1 MCRKLLW
8 LIALLGI
15 ASVASAAATGVDDFE
30 SYWGQPA
37 IETAW
42 VDNSQPMNTAQPLLM
57 TDTPAQ
63 GTAYMDFDWS
73 ISGGWANP
81 TDPTDLGVQNQAA
94 LSYNASGPWDLASY
108 GSGLEL
114 HITIDPGTMG
124 SPSGIDFYLL
134 QFMQAGQAAQAWIP
148 SVDWMA
154 GTGPWWAPSDE
165 LMGYVGN
172 SATTF
177 VDPGWWP
184 AGKADWL
191 NAQPAAIS
199 GQWTE
204 LVLRPDGF
212 IWYTWSGWAT
222 GIADMN
228 NVTDIQLYVFTTNR
242 DNTGASGPY
251 RLDSTGGTVWPL
263 GPNAGTMS
271 VDDIYLVPEPA
282 TIALLGLGGLALL
295 RRRR

>member
-15 ASVASAAATGVDDFE
+15 ASVASAAATPIDDFE

-42 VDNSQPMNTAQPLLM
+42 GDVSGATNTAQPLLM
-57 TDTPAQ
+57 SDTPAQ

-81 TDPTDLGVQNQAA
+81 TDVTNLDGQNQAA
-94 LSYNASGPWDLASY
+94 LSLNVGGPWDLASY
-108 GSGLEL
+108 GSGMEL
-114 HITIDPGTMG
+114 HMTIDPGANV
-124 SPSGIDFYLL
+124 SGIDFYLL
-134 QFMQAGQAAQAWIP
+134 QFMDAGGQAAQAWIP
-148 SVDWMA
+148 SMDWAMN
-154 GTGPWWAPSDE
+154 TGPWWQPSNE
-165 LMGYVGN
+165 VMGFVAGA
-172 SATTF
+172 ATTF

-184 AGKADWL
+184 AGVADWL
-191 NAQPAAIS
+191 NAQPQAIS

-204 LVLRPDGF
+204 LVLRPDGI
-212 IWYTWSGWAT
+212 IWLSWAGHAT
-222 GIADMN
+222 GIDQMN
-228 NVTDIQLYVFTTNR
+228 AITDIQLFVFTTNR

-271 VDDIYLVPEPA
+271 VDDMYIVPEPA

-295 RRRR
+295 RRKR